1 MINFFLDLD
10 LVKIEPIL
18 FKKERIFYERKRKK
32 INAVRDHN
40 FKKFRA
46 QTPREKNGRREKKN
60 WKGYILLER
69 RISTMLVA
77 RKYRSKGKFAS
88 KGGGQRSETRFNS
101 IPHDP
106 SCQFRSTISRLH
118 GPRETRDKTIH
129 HLRAITGGTE
139 IPQQSSLLSGY
150 HVSKILFSLR
160 DDAFKLSNRR
170 KVAIRN

>member
-1 MINFFLDLD
+1 MG
-10 LVKIEPIL
+10 EG
-18 FKKERIFYERKRKK
+18 RKK
-32 INAVRDHN
+32 IGKGISFWKDE
-40 FKKFRA
+40 F
-46 QTPREKNGRREKKN
+46 PRC
-60 WKGYILLER
+60 W
-69 RISTMLVA
+69 VA